1 MPLNTDLNLVVSI
14 SYGDCSLVDVIQL
27 CKQRCHLGR
36 AKVLVTSIGMYI
48 GHGTKRRG
56 IPNRW
61 GIQEFLVA
69 LDVYVRVT

>member
-36 AKVLVTSIGMYI
+36 VKVLVTSIGM
-48 GHGTKRRG
+48 G
-56 IPNRW
+56 
-61 GIQEFLVA
+61 LVHRTW
-69 LDVYVRVT
+69 DKKEGYPQ